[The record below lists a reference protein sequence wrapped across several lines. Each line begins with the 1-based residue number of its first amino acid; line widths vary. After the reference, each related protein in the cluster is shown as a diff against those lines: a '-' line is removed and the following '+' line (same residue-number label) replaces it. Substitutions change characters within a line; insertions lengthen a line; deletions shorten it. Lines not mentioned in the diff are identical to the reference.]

1 MDWEQVWKDHAQELY
16 RYIYYKVGARQEAE
30 DLAQETFIRLI
41 RSGKTYEDAPIVAL
55 LKRTAVRLIIDRW
68 RSEKSRGKP
77 LSSDE
82 MVLGDEGL
90 GNPES
95 RFIQDEQIREALDV
109 LTEDQRQIVRLR
121 LIQGFSVK
129 ETAELT
135 GRTETSVRTL
145 QFRAIRSIQQ
155 ALGVTAGQGGEIG

>member
-68 RSEKSRGKP
+68 RSEKSRGTP

-109 LTEDQRQIVRLR
+109 LTEDQKQIVRLR